1 MSEESRSR
9 VRDQLFAMAVTELK
23 LLSSTQVGECLM
35 LQQGE
40 AAPRS
45 LAQICLDHGYL
56 RREAIH
62 EAISVQQQIQR
73 RLDAEASL
81 FGRVAMAMR
90 LLTREQVN
98 AALSKQVSSAYQRRL
113 GEICV
118 ELGFLGREDVDRI
131 LAEQESVKRRM
142 QVEAP
147 MFGRIA
153 IELDM
158 LSTQQVSECVRLQRE
173 EGGLRRI
180 GEICVE
186 RGYLEPAQVT
196 EILKRQQDAR
206 QTSTTGVAS
215 GPGKAAPP
223 PARGEAAA
231 SARATAATRD
241 APRELAAP
249 SSSSASAAG
258 EPAINGML
266 RQMISFQASDL
277 HLSSDCVPQMRIHGE
292 MKAAGRQPFNDA
304 QLRKL
309 LLEIMPKGPRDDF
322 DQLSDA
328 DFAHEVEGVARFRV
342 NYFVDR
348 KGICGVFRQ
357 IPYEIQRPEALGLPP
372 QVIDLCWLSK
382 GLVLVT
388 GPTGSGKSTTL
399 AALVDYVNRHRTD
412 HIVTIEDPIEFVHQN
427 KKCLVNQREVGTH
440 TQSFKNALRAAL
452 REDPDVVLVGE
463 LRDLETVAIA
473 IETAET
479 GHLVFGTLHTTSAPG
494 TVSRVIEQFPGDQ
507 QGQIRTMLSESLRGV
522 IAQMLCKKT
531 GGGRVAA
538 FEILL
543 GTPAVANIIREGK
556 TEQLISVMQ
565 MGRQLGMQ
573 TMNEHF
579 LGLVRDGIVE
589 PGEAYLR
596 TNDKRG
602 LKEQFDR
609 LGIELPKDM
618 VAEIQLPA

>member
-1 MSEESRSR
+1 
-9 VRDQLFAMAVTELK
+9 
-23 LLSSTQVGECLM
+23 
-35 LQQGE
+35 LQE
-40 AAPRS
+40 NETPSRS

-56 RREAIH
+56 RREAIN
-62 EAISVQQQIQR
+62 EAMSFQQQIQR

-98 AALSKQVSSAYQRRL
+98 AALSKQVSAAYQRRL
-113 GEICV
+113 GEVCV
-118 ELGFLGREDVDRI
+118 ELGFLGRAQVDAI

-153 IELDM
+153 IELAM
-158 LSTQQVSECVRLQRE
+158 LSAQQVAECVTLQRE

-206 QTSTTGVAS
+206 QTATTGIAS
-215 GPGKAAPP
+215 GPGAGTAPSA
-223 PARGEAAA
+223 PARAEAPG
-231 SARATAATRD
+231 SARSTAATRD
-241 APRELAAP
+241 APRDLATAASSP
-249 SSSSASAAG
+249 SSAAG
-258 EPAINGML
+258 EPAINAML
-266 RQMISFQASDL
+266 RQMINFKASDL
-277 HLSSDCVPQMRIHGE
+277 HLSADCVPLMRIHGE
-292 MKAAGRQPFNDA
+292 MRAAGKQPLGNA

-309 LLEIMPKGPRDDF
+309 LLEIIPKGPRDDF

-328 DFAHEVEGVARFRV
+328 DFAHEVEGLARFRV
-342 NYFVDR
+342 NYFLDR

-357 IPYEIQRPEALGLPP
+357 IPYEIQRPETLGLPP

-507 QGQIRTMLSESLRGV
+507 QAQIRTMLSESLRGV
-522 IAQMLCKKT
+522 IAQMLCKKA

-579 LGLVRDGIVE
+579 LSLVRDGIVE

-602 LKEQFDR
+602 LKEQLDR
-609 LGIELPKDM
+609 LGIELPKEM